1 MIKKFEKRIKINKVD
16 TEIINQEFFCRSTMQ
31 RKKFPV
37 GYGEKMFEDE
47 DLKPLL
53 QSGQVPTKPQLMRFI
68 KKNPLPSGKTWLDLK
83 YKFKTKIDNNKA
95 KEDNKKNK
103 SAKNLKNPKRKKNSS
118 EEKEVAS
125 KKPKKK

>member
-1 MIKKFEKRIKINKVD
+1 
-16 TEIINQEFFCRSTMQ
+16 
-31 RKKFPV
+31 
-37 GYGEKMFEDE
+37 MFEDE

-95 KEDNKKNK
+95 KEDNKKNIVGTRWMNPNTTEFIK
-103 SAKNLKNPKRKKNSS
+103 ISHVCSRDFETKFLQLLKRSIF
-118 EEKEVAS
+118 
-125 KKPKKK
+125 